1 MSERVT
7 DPEFDE
13 CDCAEKVDAALER
26 TEVGAG
32 PALLWLV
39 LDEFHPPAVALPRI
53 KRGLRSRDAQTRAN
67 ALQSLG
73 HFGRLH
79 RDVDVE
85 SLKLLRG
92 ALRDRTPLGGC
103 QLRGYADDAADDI
116 GMFAP
121 RHRLPRW
128 LRRRHAGPWRPRR
141 LRGWTRRPV
150 TA

>member
-1 MSERVT
+1 MSEQAT
-7 DPEFDE
+7 APEYAA
-13 CDCAEKVDAALER
+13 CDCPEKVDAALER
-26 TEVGAG
+26 TEAGAG

-39 LDEFHPPAVALPRI
+39 LDEFHPPAVVLPRI

-79 RDVDVE
+79 RYVDVE
-85 SLKLLRG
+85 SLALLRG
-92 ALRDRTPLGGC
+92 ALRDRTTLGGC

-116 GMFAP
+116 GVFVP

-141 LRGWTRRPV
+141 LRR
-150 TA
+150 